1 MAGRGYLL
9 SSPCCSSLPRSRPAL
24 HQLLRF
30 LLWPGLPAVLRLA
43 ASQCSHRCILRRFPL
58 QAYAAEWARHIK
70 CLSPR
75 ASSLPTA
82 LITGFAI
89 RAPGIGDGCL
99 SVELCLVCC
108 SL

>member
-1 MAGRGYLL
+1 MAGRGYFL
-9 SSPCCSSLPRSRPAL
+9 SSPCCSSLPQSRRAL
-24 HQLLRF
+24 HQLLLF
-30 LLWPGLPAVLRLA
+30 LLLPGLPAVLRLA
-43 ASQCSHRCILRRFPL
+43 ASQCSRRCTLQRFPL
-58 QAYAAEWARHIK
+58 QAYAAEWVQPIK

-75 ASSLPTA
+75 ASSPPTA